1 MICTPVLSVLPVLAS
16 ILTLSQCFLLNAF
29 AVENR
34 TNTDGLTQEQQE
46 ISEQSHNS
54 IEENTVA
61 SIIENKM
68 KEVERPP
75 HLPFFVVLQQSGGK
89 KDKKKVLSSNI
100 SKRQGGVLQGIT
112 NVVSNT
118 RFVTNPFNM
127 ASLFGVGILQFLGM
141 QAVWLLLMAVSS
153 LVKRKKRSV
162 EEFDDFSLENVLEL
176 FKE

>member
-34 TNTDGLTQEQQE
+34 TDTDGLTQEQPE
-46 ISEQSHNS
+46 ILEQSHNS

-89 KDKKKVLSSNI
+89 KNKKKVLSSNI
-100 SKRQGGVLQGIT
+100 SKRQGGVLQDLT

-118 RFVTNPFNM
+118 RSIIIN
-127 ASLFGVGILQFLGM
+127 SLKIND
-141 QAVWLLLMAVSS
+141 LM
-153 LVKRKKRSV
+153 K
-162 EEFDDFSLENVLEL
+162 
-176 FKE
+176 